1 MFHRIYKILISL
13 ETEQITFYNDLFC
26 EIFLNKYR
34 TQVKKNVNFITNVT
48 KVKNFKRGIN
58 FSKSIN
64 LFLDFGLGPVFEN
77 VLHLHTGHNDS
88 DCYCLNRIIKS
99 CDKTH
104 SDLKQLVL
112 HNHLSRILKFALSH
126 IVITKL

>member
-64 LFLDFGLGPVFEN
+64 LFLDFGLTNSNRQLKEQRMVN
-77 VLHLHTGHNDS
+77 SYDKKVQ
-88 DCYCLNRIIKS
+88 YLNMFFIF
-99 CDKTH
+99 T
-104 SDLKQLVL
+104 LATMTLTV
-112 HNHLSRILKFALSH
+112 
-126 IVITKL
+126 IVSIES